1 MLSISVSAVDLV
13 ELTGLRGWVFYVE
26 RKRERALHDLKV
38 LFLINKPESYIPF
51 LYRQTCYCTNQLSK
65 QPGLTLFTVRK
76 YMQICR
82 NVCH

>member
-38 LFLINKPESYIPF
+38 LFLIN
-51 LYRQTCYCTNQLSK
+51 
-65 QPGLTLFTVRK
+65 
-76 YMQICR
+76 
-82 NVCH
+82 